1 MLTTTPGSVLDEDC
15 ESGRGYLGMEGAIK
29 TTKPKMILV
38 ENVASLLSKRAAEK
52 DAEPA
57 FLGSSFCWEI

>member
-1 MLTTTPGSVLDEDC
+1 MA
-15 ESGRGYLGMEGAIK
+15 GAILEWRVQSRLP
-29 TTKPKMILV
+29 KPKMILV
-38 ENVASLLSKRAAEK
+38 ENVASLFSKRAAEK